1 MKNKILKASVILILI
16 ITLCINFNFV
26 LAVDDNTTG
35 EKNSSAKPANTPEST
50 PISTPK
56 PTAESTPIPTSE
68 TTPTPKAT
76 VEPTVEPTEEPI
88 TPTEEPTETDEPTPT
103 ATATTKPT
111 QTQTPKPTS
120 TQTPTV
126 KPTEDTPEPT
136 ATENPNKTTST
147 GNVVLNTVVKSV
159 TTKEDFSGKGVSSIS
174 VKSINSQDEKKDID
188 LTPKFDVNTYSYK
201 CRVDLDIE
209 KIEINVEL
217 IDESWSSEI
226 IGNGKIVEGENII
239 TVISSNDDKT
249 ENVTYQINVTKAND
263 VTNNIANINED
274 ENGESK
280 RSATKDIILIVCIIV
295 IVVSIL
301 IIIVTKY
308 LSYKKENKFR
318 REDNDEM

>member
-1 MKNKILKASVILILI
+1 MKNKILKASVILTLI

-35 EKNSSAKPANTPEST
+35 ENSSSKPANTPEST
-50 PISTPK
+50 PVSTPK
-56 PTAESTPIPTSE
+56 PTAESTPIPTAE
-68 TTPTPKAT
+68 ITPTPKAT
-76 VEPTVEPTEEPI
+76 VDPTVEPTEEPP
-88 TPTEEPTETDEPTPT
+88 TTTEEPAETDDPTPT

-111 QTQTPKPTS
+111 QTPTPKPTS
-120 TQTPTV
+120 TQTPTD

-174 VKSINSQDEKKDID
+174 VKSINSQDEKKDIE

-201 CRVDLDIE
+201 CRVDLDVE

-217 IDESWSSEI
+217 IDEDWSSEI

-239 TVISSNDDKT
+239 TIISSNDDKT
-249 ENVTYQINVTKAND
+249 ENVTYQINVTKANEG
-263 VTNNIANINED
+263 TNNIANISEN

-280 RSATKDIILIVCIIV
+280 RSAAKDIILIVCIIV